1 MKFDRE
7 RFITVTLRWYDDST
21 VTRDV
26 YRFDEAGIYYT
37 NDNIHDSRS
46 TWCSYSDD
54 IVIDYEGKTYKLTYE
69 EVKYFLPKAIEEKYS
84 DTAGDNYI
92 DLDDII
98 M

>member
-1 MKFDRE
+1 MEFDRE
-7 RFITVTLRWYDDST
+7 KFITVTLRWLYDGNT

-37 NDNIHDSRS
+37 NDNIDDNRS
-46 TWCSYSDD
+46 TWCSYDD
-54 IVIDYEGKTYKLTYE
+54 YIVIDYEGETYKLTYE
-69 EVKYFLPKAIEEKYS
+69 EVKDFFPKAIEEKYA
-84 DTAGDNYI
+84 DGDNYI